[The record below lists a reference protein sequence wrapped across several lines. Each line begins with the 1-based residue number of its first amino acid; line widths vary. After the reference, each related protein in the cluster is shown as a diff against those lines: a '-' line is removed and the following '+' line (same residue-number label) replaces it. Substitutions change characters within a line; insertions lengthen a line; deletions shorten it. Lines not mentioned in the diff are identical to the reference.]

1 MNVSWPQRLG
11 LGDRVRLGGR
21 AWVVSRVALGVVE
34 LTDPFGDVRQ
44 TGIPELVRSAD
55 FDVLEQGPRSSPIR
69 GPSATEASLE
79 RARWWERHIVEV
91 ITGLPFGADPENVPR
106 AEYDPAVR
114 SLREREEAKASELR
128 AAGVASAS
136 ARTVRRRRQHYQVWG
151 LEGLIDGR
159 AVREPTP
166 GSRQD
171 PRVLKVL
178 LSLVSDD
185 ARQGRTYSAEH
196 YRQATAKMLKSLYG
210 SGTVALPSRSTFQ
223 RLVNDLVS
231 WQGRAEGIPVVGAAG
246 IRLSRPGERVHV
258 STVPLALPSRLA
270 HLAKRPLL
278 MTVAM
283 DELTWSVCTLMVY
296 SSRQS
301 LDAPLL
307 LARLC
312 NPPVLRD
319 AETHSRGPEFRAV
332 PLIIP
337 ESLVLDRHPLRRRRI
352 FMDACRELGIH
363 VGVHHPSMK
372 LESERI
378 TTRLVTL
385 LNAELAN
392 FGADLPSD
400 EAALTSRLQV
410 RAEQWVESVWQHQP
424 QWALQEV
431 AGGWEQP
438 TPSSAYEAS
447 VARLGWVH
455 LPPGERLALGLL
467 PSVERR
473 VGAHGIEVRGRRY
486 DSAELRPSGSAT
498 ESTRS
503 VPPQLVQTR
512 FDPHDIRQVWV
523 DTETGT
529 CLRIP
534 LARKNSISRPP
545 RHRGRDAVGV
555 GLSNGRPSSSGV
567 PAPSAS
573 LDHTQERLAYHARLP
588 VLQTP
593 FLREVLKLGDRLT
606 VLNRTAVGGRHGL
619 LITGPPRS
627 GKTTALQ
634 ELERR
639 FTGPLN
645 EGLCRGRV
653 VRLRLHPADN
663 ARTVLEKLADSLD
676 LPSLPRSVSAASD
689 AAREALLASGTAVV
703 LVDDAFSA
711 GLRTTLKDSPVDALC
726 FVAEQ
731 VPTTFVYTGTEEEGP
746 LTVPGTL
753 AGRLAHLAATP
764 MPYGKDWVRLVED
777 LDDDLRLRQQ
787 EPGALVRLASVLHT
801 RTGGWAGTLAHL
813 VRSAAIEAI
822 LTGREEIT
830 EQDFDLII
838 V

>member
-1 MNVSWPQRLG
+1 MAR
-11 LGDRVRLGGR
+11 
-21 AWVVSRVALGVVE
+21 GVVE
-34 LTDPFGDVRQ
+34 LTDPFGDVRR
-44 TGIPELVRSAD
+44 TSIPEMVLAAD
-55 FDVLEQGPRSSPIR
+55 FEVLEHGPRSSPIR
-69 GPSATEASLE
+69 GPSATEESLE

-91 ITGLPFGADPENVPR
+91 ITGLPFGADPEDVPR
-106 AEYDPAVR
+106 AEYDPAMR
-114 SLREREEAKASELR
+114 SLQEREEAKASELR

-136 ARTVRRRRQHYQVWG
+136 ARTVRRRRQHYQVRG

-159 AVREPTP
+159 AVREPAP

-196 YRQATAKMLKSLYG
+196 YRQATASMLKSLYG

-223 RLVNDLVS
+223 RLVNDLAS

-258 STVPLALPSRLA
+258 ATVPLALPSRLA
-270 HLAKRPLL
+270 HLARKPLH
-278 MTVAM
+278 MAVAM
-283 DELTWSVCTLMVY
+283 DELTWSVCTLMVH

-312 NPPVLRD
+312 DPSVLRD
-319 AETHSRGPEFRAV
+319 VETHRRAPESRAV

-337 ESLVLDRHPLRRRRI
+337 ESLLLDRHPLRRRRI

-363 VGVHHPSMK
+363 VGVHHPSTK

-385 LNAELAN
+385 LNAELAS
-392 FGADLPSD
+392 FEAESPSD
-400 EAALTSRLQV
+400 EAALVSQLQM
-410 RAEQWVESVWQHQP
+410 RAEQWVESVWQNQP

-431 AGGWEQP
+431 TGGWEQP
-438 TPSSAYEAS
+438 TPNSAYEAS
-447 VARLGWVH
+447 VTRLGWVH
-455 LPPGERLALGLL
+455 LPPGGRLVLGLF

-473 VGAHGIEVRGRRY
+473 VGAHGIDVGGRRY
-486 DSAELRPSGSAT
+486 DSAELHRSRSASVGSH
-498 ESTRS
+498 SSPTRHA
-503 VPPQLVQTR
+503 QTR
-512 FDPHDIRQVWV
+512 FDPRDVRQVWV
-523 DTETGT
+523 DIETGA

-534 LARKNSISRPP
+534 LARNDSMSRSS
-545 RHRGRDAVGV
+545 RHSRRDAVGA
-555 GLSNGRPSSSGV
+555 GLGNDHPSSSAG

-593 FLREVLKLGDRLT
+593 FLREVLKLGDRLA
-606 VLNRTAVGGRHGL
+606 VLNRTAVGGQHGL

-639 FTGPLN
+639 FAGQHHDGLSRGP
-645 EGLCRGRV
+645 V

-663 ARTVLEKLADSLD
+663 ARTALAKLADDLD
-676 LPSLPRSVSAASD
+676 VPSLPRSVSAVSD
-689 AAREALLASGTAVV
+689 AVREALLTSGTAVV
-703 LVDDAFSA
+703 LVDDAFSV
-711 GLRTTLKDSPVDALC
+711 GPRTTLKDSAVDALC
-726 FVAEQ
+726 FVADQ
-731 VPTTFVYTGTEEEGP
+731 VPATFVYTGTEEGP
-746 LTVPGTL
+746 FTVPGTL
-753 AGRLAHLAATP
+753 TGRLVHLAATP

-777 LDDDLRLRQQ
+777 LDENLRLRQQ
-787 EPGALVRLASVLHT
+787 EPGALARLASVLHA

-822 LTGREEIT
+822 LTGREELT

-838 V
+838 A